1 MAEGG
6 PSRLRWGQGSGQA
19 SWEEVMS
26 PLSHG
31 GRVGVGWVD
40 EFSSLKEA
48 CEQRPVRRKWDPII
62 QAEGWGHAKGPARQ
76 IFFLFSEDVYSTPSH
91 LACCSFIVT
100 LHIPPLQC
108 WGLHLLPWAP
118 GGAS

>member
-1 MAEGG
+1 
-6 PSRLRWGQGSGQA
+6 
-19 SWEEVMS
+19 MS

-62 QAEGWGHAKGPARQ
+62 QAEGWDHAKGPARQ
-76 IFFLFSEDVYSTPSH
+76 IFFFSFPKTSIARSPIS
-91 LACCSFIVT
+91 LAILS
-100 LHIPPLQC
+100 LWLDIPPLQC
-108 WGLHLLPWAP
+108 WGLRPLPWAP